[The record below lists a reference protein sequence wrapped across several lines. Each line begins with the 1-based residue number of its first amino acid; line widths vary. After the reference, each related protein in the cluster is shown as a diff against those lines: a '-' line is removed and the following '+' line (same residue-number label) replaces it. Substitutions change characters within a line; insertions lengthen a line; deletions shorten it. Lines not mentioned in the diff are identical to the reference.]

1 MTLNSTFLKTSSVLG
16 LVVALSQPAYAMR
29 CAEFNEM
36 DEAGQ
41 MEALETMGG
50 RENIREEAVGAD
62 EGADTD
68 SSSATAELGDPDADN
83 GGRAAARAAAT
94 GSDEELMVVLREE
107 CASNPEMDMAG
118 MFRDEDESK

>member
-16 LVVALSQPAYAMR
+16 LVVALSQPAYAMQ

-50 RENIREEAVGAD
+50 RENIRDEAVGAD

-68 SSSATAELGDPDADN
+68 SSSATGELGDPDDDN

-107 CASNPEMDMAG
+107 CANNPEMDMAG